1 MVNTGKDDAA
11 AADDDDEYLTK
22 STNYKAPLYAIY
34 FIFLSLHL
42 SPYLSSKYSPQ
53 LPVLKQSL

>member
-1 MVNTGKDDAA
+1 MVNTGKYAA
-11 AADDDDEYLTK
+11 DEYLMK

-42 SPYLSSKYSPQ
+42 SSYLSSKYSPQ
-53 LPVLKQSL
+53 LPVLKHCHYRS